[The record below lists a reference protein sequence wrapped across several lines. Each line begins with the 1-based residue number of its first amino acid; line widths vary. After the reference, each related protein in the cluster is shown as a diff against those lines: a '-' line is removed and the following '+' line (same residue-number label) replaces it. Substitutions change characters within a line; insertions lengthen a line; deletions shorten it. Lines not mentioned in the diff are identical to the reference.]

1 MLRSSKPY
9 STIVLLGSTSEIGLA
24 ILRRTY
30 DSSKSTIIFI
40 GRAKPLDISILSK
53 KGCKT
58 KFIHCDI
65 TKDIDLN
72 RAIRVLEKI
81 PKIDLLILASG
92 YLPAENLEF
101 DKDSVR
107 KTITTNALAPIE
119 FLAAVA
125 KHMVTRGTGDI
136 LIISSVA
143 ITRARTRNFTYGASK
158 ATLDFFAG
166 GLANKLLNQGVF
178 ISILRPGFVY
188 TKMTKDFIPAPF
200 STNVEKVA
208 KIAVE
213 GLFERKKI
221 IYAPKKLKYVMKLI
235 ELLPKFIF
243 NKIDKL

>member
-24 ILRRTY
+24 ILRRTHV
-30 DSSKSTIIFI
+30 SSKGTIIFI
-40 GRAKPLDISILSK
+40 GRAKPLDVSIFVK

-65 TKDIDLN
+65 TKDTELK
-72 RAIRVLEKI
+72 RAIGELKKI

-119 FLAAVA
+119 FLVAVA
-125 KHMVTRGTGDI
+125 KHMVGMGTGDI

-158 ATLDFFAG
+158 ATLDFFAS
-166 GLANKLLNQGVF
+166 GLANKLRNTGVF

-188 TKMTKDFIPAPF
+188 TKMTKNFTPAPF
-200 STNVEKVA
+200 PTNVEKVA
-208 KIAVE
+208 KIAIE
-213 GLFERKKI
+213 GLLERKQI
-221 IYAPKKLKYVMKLI
+221 IYAPKRLKYVMKLVKA
-235 ELLPKFIF
+235 LPKSLF
-243 NKIDKL
+243 NIIDKI